1 MIYTSQLNLQYGDVY
16 QMDFSGLM
24 TSYYVNHLSRA
35 TSALNMIGF
44 TFTPQFTLI
53 SGSTTAPIVESVL

>member
-1 MIYTSQLNLQYGDVY
+1 
-16 QMDFSGLM
+16 MDFSGLM